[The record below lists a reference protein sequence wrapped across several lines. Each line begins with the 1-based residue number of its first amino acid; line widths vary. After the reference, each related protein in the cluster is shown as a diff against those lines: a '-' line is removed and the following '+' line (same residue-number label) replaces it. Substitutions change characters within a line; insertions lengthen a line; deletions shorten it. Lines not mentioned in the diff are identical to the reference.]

1 MAYKVKCVL
10 PKILT
15 MSSVKMKEKFFTLIF
30 FVEQKSYK
38 EAEISVKMESSLTTT
53 RAYV

>member
-1 MAYKVKCVL
+1 MCPAKN
-10 PKILT
+10 P
-15 MSSVKMKEKFFTLIF
+15 
-30 FVEQKSYK
+30 VELKTYK